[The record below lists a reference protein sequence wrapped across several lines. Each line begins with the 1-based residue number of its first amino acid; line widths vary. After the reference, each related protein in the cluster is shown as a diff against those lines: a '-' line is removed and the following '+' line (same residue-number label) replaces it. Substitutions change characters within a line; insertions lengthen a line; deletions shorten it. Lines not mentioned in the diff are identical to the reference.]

1 MKKKVICVVVTYNRL
16 DCLKDCLTALHN
28 QSFKDFDI
36 VVVNNGSTDGTEEYL
51 RSQSSINVINQ
62 ANLGSSGG
70 QYAGEKYGYDKG
82 YEWIWMMDD
91 DGFPEEHQLEEL
103 LKYGEKGNLFL
114 NALVIDKEDHSKLSF
129 MLGNYTL
136 NEIRKQ
142 ELIEDLIAPFNG
154 TFFHRNA
161 IEKSGFVK
169 KEMFIWGDEQ
179 EYRLRLI
186 KNGFKPKTVVSAIHY
201 HPAEKG
207 SFVSVFPPIIR
218 ATILKKP
225 TKMSKYYYRNCGYI
239 DQTYHRLEK
248 IYLLK
253 RIIYHCIY
261 FIRTGSFGECLKFIK
276 FYNRGKKDDYTD

>member
-1 MKKKVICVVVTYNRL
+1 
-16 DCLKDCLTALHN
+16 
-28 QSFKDFDI
+28 
-36 VVVNNGSTDGTEEYL
+36 
-51 RSQSSINVINQ
+51 
-62 ANLGSSGG
+62 
-70 QYAGEKYGYDKG
+70 
-82 YEWIWMMDD
+82 MDMD

-186 KNGFKPKTVVSAIHY
+186 KNGFKPK
-201 HPAEKG
+201 
-207 SFVSVFPPIIR
+207 
-218 ATILKKP
+218 L
-225 TKMSKYYYRNCGYI
+225 
-239 DQTYHRLEK
+239 
-248 IYLLK
+248 
-253 RIIYHCIY
+253 
-261 FIRTGSFGECLKFIK
+261 
-276 FYNRGKKDDYTD
+276 